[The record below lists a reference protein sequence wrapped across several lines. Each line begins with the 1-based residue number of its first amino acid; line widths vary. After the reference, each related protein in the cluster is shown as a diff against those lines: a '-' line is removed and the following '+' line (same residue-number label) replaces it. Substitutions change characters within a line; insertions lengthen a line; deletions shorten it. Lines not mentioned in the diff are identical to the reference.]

1 VQYLRFTYSLW
12 FIQVQNFLHAVSS
25 VQPSSCSLEGAVF
38 YLHKLG
44 VGDKPASDILFSNQY
59 LLIGL
64 LLDLGELVGL
74 LLEKEIK
81 VKSV

>member
-1 VQYLRFTYSLW
+1 MVHPSPELFTCSFLRSAFFML
-12 FIQVQNFLHAVSS
+12 FRG
-25 VQPSSCSLEGAVF
+25 PVF

-64 LLDLGELVGL
+64 LLDLGKLVGL